1 MGFIKLTWTAL
12 TIFLIGATGNEVL
25 REKRH
30 LLLTEDSATG
40 ILAAIAI
47 PLEKEKPHGVD
58 IFCSYNFEM
67 NYGMTT
73 EASDWTDPWKR
84 FRVKETENG
93 LAEAGGEGGGERR
106 RKRSPA
112 RGITRRKVY
121 HVIEEQLRV
130 WNPYT
135 ISSEEIQIPNQYT
148 RSNEVLIS

>member
-1 MGFIKLTWTAL
+1 MSFIKLTWTAL
-12 TIFLIGATGNEVL
+12 TIFLIGAAGNEVL

-84 FRVKETENG
+84 V
-93 LAEAGGEGGGERR
+93 
-106 RKRSPA
+106 
-112 RGITRRKVY
+112 
-121 HVIEEQLRV
+121 
-130 WNPYT
+130 
-135 ISSEEIQIPNQYT
+135 SS
-148 RSNEVLIS
+148 LWK